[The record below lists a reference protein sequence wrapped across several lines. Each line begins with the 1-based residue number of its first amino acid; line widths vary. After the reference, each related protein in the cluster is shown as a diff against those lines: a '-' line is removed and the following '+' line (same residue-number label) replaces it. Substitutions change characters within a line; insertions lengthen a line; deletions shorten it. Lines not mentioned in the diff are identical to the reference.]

1 MTAVEETKG
10 SSGTGRVLKE
20 TSDVLQLQEPEY
32 QEATNS
38 TFVANAFLLPSPEP
52 APSGPK
58 EEPCNAVHL
67 LPIISK
73 R

>member
-38 TFVANAFLLPSPEP
+38 TFVDNAFLLLSPEP
-52 APSGPK
+52 ALGT
-58 EEPCNAVHL
+58 
-67 LPIISK
+67 
-73 R
+73 